1 MSEHS
6 LPLRGRTF
14 LAGKIISNF
23 GQSSIDC
30 IIRRI
35 SDDGATIEVAS
46 VFGVPEH
53 FHLRIPNEDP
63 PRPCQRKWQSEKQ
76 IGVTFETIEAGR
88 IDKTDKAENADA
100 PVQPE
105 RRGGDG
111 IVRGQMLA
119 LRAALD
125 EIAIGVVL
133 LDHELRSQFI
143 NRAFRRMWALPDAVA
158 DRNPPFIALM
168 YHGRDTNAYQIPAD
182 QVDAYV
188 AERLRRV
195 RDGVTT
201 PIDLRRT
208 NGEIVRMECAVLPD
222 GGRMLSYTDVTDIVR
237 HSDQLERLRY
247 ALDNVSEGVVLL
259 DADLNAQF
267 INKKMRTFWDVTDE
281 HAASH
286 PPYAS
291 LIANGPH
298 ARDRGMTQD
307 ELEAFF
313 AGRVAAVRAG
323 SERVRDLKTTDG
335 RHIRAHCDVLQNDG
349 RMLTYCDVT
358 DLVRN
363 AEQLERL
370 ATIDSMTGLYNRGHF
385 LNQAAAEWS
394 RSQRYQR
401 PLSMLMVDVDHFKQV
416 NDRYGHAVGD
426 ETIVAVAGAC
436 AKGKRQSDIVG
447 RLGGEEF
454 AILLPETELAQATI
468 VADRLCKAI
477 AAHVMMAHEVQFKV
491 TASIGIAAASVS
503 MSGLDALM
511 RAADQAL
518 YQAKAQGRN
527 CVVQWSPPEAPKLAA
542 E

>member
-1 MSEHS
+1 MSEHN

-35 SDDGATIEVAS
+35 SDDGATIEVESA
-46 VFGVPEH
+46 FGVPEH
-53 FHLRIPNEDP
+53 FHLRVSNEDA

-76 IGVTFETIEAGR
+76 IGVAFETVEAG
-88 IDKTDKAENADA
+88 KTARTARPDA
-100 PVQPE
+100 PVHPE

-111 IVRGQMLA
+111 IVRGQLLA

-125 EIAIGVVL
+125 EMDVGVVL
-133 LDHELRSQFI
+133 LDHDLRSQFI

-158 DRNPPFIALM
+158 DRHPPFITLM
-168 YHGRDTNAYQIPAD
+168 YHGRDTNAYQVPAD
-182 QVDAYV
+182 ELDAYI

-195 RDGVTT
+195 SDGVPT
-201 PIDLRRT
+201 PIDLRRS

-237 HSDQLERLRY
+237 HSDELETLRY
-247 ALDNVSEGVVLL
+247 ALDHVSEGVVLL
-259 DADLNAQF
+259 DADLNARF
-267 INKKMRTFWDVTDE
+267 LNRRMRRFWGVTDE
-281 HAASH
+281 RAASH
-286 PPYAS
+286 PSYAS
-291 LIANGPH
+291 LIANAPH
-298 ARDRGMTQD
+298 ARDRGMTPE

-313 AGRVAAVRAG
+313 AGRVAAVRSG
-323 SERVRDLKTTDG
+323 SEPLRDLKTTDG
-335 RHIRAHCDVLQNDG
+335 RHIRAHCDVLQNNG
-349 RMLTYCDVT
+349 RMLTFCDVT

-370 ATIDSMTGLYNRGHF
+370 ATIDSMTGLYNRRHF
-385 LNQAAAEWS
+385 LDQADAEWS
-394 RSQRYQR
+394 RFQRHQR
-401 PLSMLMVDVDHFKQV
+401 PLSMLMIDIDHFKQV

-426 ETIVAVAGAC
+426 ETLIAVAQAC
-436 AKGKRQSDIVG
+436 AGGKRQSDIVG

-454 AILLPETELAQATI
+454 AILLPETELAQAAI
-468 VADRLCKAI
+468 VADRLRAAI
-477 AAHVMMAHEVQFKV
+477 AGQVMTAHKVQFKV

-503 MSGLDALM
+503 MSGIDALM

-518 YQAKAQGRN
+518 YQAKAKGRN
-527 CVVQWSPPEAPKLAA
+527 CVVPWSPPESPKLAA

>member
-1 MSEHS
+1 MSEHN

-35 SDDGATIEVAS
+35 SDDGATIEVESA
-46 VFGVPEH
+46 FGVPEH
-53 FHLRIPNEDP
+53 FHLRVSNEDA

-76 IGVTFETIEAGR
+76 IGVAFETVEAG
-88 IDKTDKAENADA
+88 KTARAAKTDA
-100 PVQPE
+100 PVHPE

-111 IVRGQMLA
+111 IVRGQLLA

-125 EIAIGVVL
+125 EMDVGVVL
-133 LDHELRSQFI
+133 LDHDLRSQFI

-158 DRNPPFIALM
+158 DRHPPFITLM
-168 YHGRDTNAYQIPAD
+168 YHGRDTNAYQVPAD
-182 QVDAYV
+182 ELDAYI

-195 RDGVTT
+195 SDGVPT
-201 PIDLRRT
+201 PIDLRRS

-237 HSDQLERLRY
+237 HSDELETLRY
-247 ALDNVSEGVVLL
+247 ALDHVSEGVVLL
-259 DADLNAQF
+259 DADLNARF
-267 INKKMRTFWDVTDE
+267 LNRRMRRFWGVTDE
-281 HAASH
+281 RAASH
-286 PPYAS
+286 PSYAS
-291 LIANGPH
+291 LIANAPH
-298 ARDRGMTQD
+298 ARDRGMTPE

-313 AGRVAAVRAG
+313 AGRVAAVRSG
-323 SERVRDLKTTDG
+323 SEPLRDLKTTDG
-335 RHIRAHCDVLQNDG
+335 RHIRAHCDVLQNNG
-349 RMLTYCDVT
+349 RMLTFCDVT

-370 ATIDSMTGLYNRGHF
+370 ATIDSMTGLYNRRHF
-385 LNQAAAEWS
+385 LDQADAEWS
-394 RSQRYQR
+394 RFQRHQR
-401 PLSMLMVDVDHFKQV
+401 PLSMLMIDIDHFKQV

-426 ETIVAVAGAC
+426 ETLIAVAQAC
-436 AKGKRQSDIVG
+436 AGGKRQSDIVG

-454 AILLPETELAQATI
+454 AILLPETELAQAAI
-468 VADRLCKAI
+468 VADRLRAAI
-477 AAHVMMAHEVQFKV
+477 AGQVMTAHKVQFKV

-503 MSGLDALM
+503 MSGIDALM

-518 YQAKAQGRN
+518 YQAKAKGRN
-527 CVVQWSPPEAPKLAA
+527 CVVPWSPPESPKLAA